1 MNTKRTINVPA
12 WPPKGVHRKHVR
24 AIGPDGHDADWHFG
38 TWIQCGLAGGGSVS
52 VDAWRSASGECFVGI
67 NACSNLTV
75 EQARE
80 LARTILSA
88 AECAVAEDASGV
100 GG

>member
-24 AIGPDGHDADWHFG
+24 AWHFG

-100 GG
+100 QG